1 MSEEHQANMTD
12 QTVLSQGDSL
22 YLAGPAARQE
32 VSHRLTAANFDFDLN
47 GLDVFSQAPTFEQA
61 DTDDVRL
68 KKLVDL
74 RKFTVSLGHKIL
86 KIQSALLVQFET
98 IAPLADQIQRCTEKL
113 TNFGLVDGNAHN
125 IDEIRGEIQRLIW
138 SRPQSTAKLM
148 F

>member
-47 GLDVFSQAPTFEQA
+47 GQAPTSEQA

-86 KIQSALLVQFET
+86 KLQSASWVQFET